1 MPPQRYSIEVQAHLP
16 ERLSGLNIL
25 ANNLLYAWDRRIR
38 RVFRHMDPLL
48 WDTCG
53 HNPKV
58 FLRRISQQRLCD
70 LLDDINFIE
79 EYEYALSVSSHY
91 QDQTRRLHPK
101 LAPLLNP
108 TEDVIAYFCAEFG
121 LHESLPLYSGGLG
134 ILAGDHCKAASDL
147 GLPFVAVG
155 LMYHQGYF
163 TQIIDEHAEQ
173 RVEFHPHRL
182 EDLPITPALDGDGR
196 QVEIELAFPGRSVR
210 VRVWQAMVGH
220 LKLYLLDTD
229 VPGNWNDDRAITYQL
244 YGGDRI
250 TRLTQEIVLGIGG
263 VRVLRALGLTPSVW
277 HINEGHAAF
286 LVLER
291 CRELM
296 AHGRSFAAAL
306 EQVAAATLF
315 TTHTPVPAGHD
326 VFDRA
331 LIEPYLKDFA
341 HQLGV
346 GMDEIMALGH
356 SPGQESR
363 FNMTTLGLRGSRFQ
377 NGVSRIHGEVASR
390 MEAYHWPQIP
400 PSENPIGHVT
410 NGVHVMTFL
419 ASEWVMLFDSRS
431 RGWRD
436 HMTDPRFWKEYV
448 ETIPDQAF
456 WSLRQNIKAGM
467 LDYVC
472 DALGR
477 QYRRNH
483 MGEAHIQRL
492 LNHLTLNGNP
502 PLVLGFA
509 RRFATYK
516 RATLLFR
523 DPARL
528 ARLLNQSERPV
539 VLLFAGKAHPQ
550 DRPGQDL
557 IRIIGDYSEQ
567 PDFAG
572 KLFFIENYDLALAR
586 KLVSGV
592 DVWLNTPEYP
602 LEACGTSGQ
611 KAGINGGLNLSILD
625 GWWGETFDGE
635 NGWGLVPQ
643 TGVDPETRDRLE
655 AEELMDLLEHEV
667 IPLYFARNSQGS
679 SPGWVKKSK
688 AAMKTILPRHSAER
702 MLEDYIKQ
710 YYVPAIR
717 HGRHLA
723 ERDGALAAELTQW
736 KEKVRRAW
744 PGVRMARVDEP
755 TTQMAV
761 GTPLSLRVRV
771 ELNGLSPT
779 DVRLECVL
787 GDDDGYGGFNRRTC
801 YILTPNGI
809 DGSATLFTLE
819 EPIEEAGLYSY
830 EVRLFP
836 FHAGLAHPFETGCML
851 WL

>member
-48 WDTCG
+48 WDACG

-58 FLRRISQQRLCD
+58 FLRRISQQRLSD
-70 LLDDINFIE
+70 LLDDVNFME

-108 TEDVIAYFCAEFG
+108 TQDVIAYFCAEFG

-182 EDLPITPALDGDGR
+182 DDLPITPAIGGDGR

-220 LKLYLLDTD
+220 LNLYLLDTD
-229 VPGNWNDDRAITYQL
+229 VPGNRDDDRAITYQL
-244 YGGDRI
+244 YGGDRT

-263 VRVLRALGLTPSVW
+263 VRVLRALGVAPSVW

-291 CRELM
+291 CREQV

-331 LIEPYLKDFA
+331 LIEPYLKDLA

-346 GMDEIMALGH
+346 GMDEVMALGQ

-363 FNMTTLGLRGSRFQ
+363 FNMTALGLRGSRFQ
-377 NGVSRIHGEVASR
+377 NGVSRIHGEVASQ

-400 PSENPIGHVT
+400 PPENPIGHVT

-436 HMTDPRFWKEYV
+436 YMTDPRFWKEYV
-448 ETIPDQAF
+448 EAIPDQAF

-467 LDYVC
+467 LDYVGE
-472 DALGR
+472 ALCR

-492 LNHLTLNGNP
+492 LNHLTPNGNP

-528 ARLLNQSERPV
+528 ARLLGQADRPV

-572 KLFFIENYDLALAR
+572 KLFFIENYDLALGR

-602 LEACGTSGQ
+602 MEACGTSGQ
-611 KAGINGGLNLSILD
+611 KAGINGGLNVSILD

-643 TGVDPETRDRLE
+643 TEVDPETRDRLE
-655 AEELMDLLEHEV
+655 AEELLDLLEHEV
-667 IPLYFARNSQGS
+667 IPLYFARNSQGY

-688 AAMKTILPRHSAER
+688 AAMETILPRHSAER

-710 YYVPAIR
+710 YYVPAMR
-717 HGRHLA
+717 HGRRLA
-723 ERDGALAAELTQW
+723 DQDGALAAELTQW
-736 KEKVRRAW
+736 KEKVRHAW
-744 PGVRMARVDEP
+744 PGVRMARADEP
-755 TTQMAV
+755 TAQMAV

-771 ELNGLSPT
+771 ELNGLTPN
-779 DVRLECVL
+779 DVCLECVL
-787 GDDDGYGGFNRRTC
+787 GDDDGYGGFNRHTC
-801 YILTPNGI
+801 YTLTPSGT
-809 DGSATLFTLE
+809 DGNATLFTLE
-819 EPIEEAGLYSY
+819 ESIEEAGLYSY

-836 FHAGLAHPFETGCML
+836 LHAALAHPFETGCML